1 MRRRQPHSKC
11 ATGSKWAAAAA
22 ASGADTER
30 AVFQCGQVLA
40 SGVPGTYTLNFTIP
54 CLAINREKGVLTG
67 PALLWVWASFGA
79 FVPRPALGKT
89 QSLRFVLPSL

>member
-1 MRRRQPHSKC
+1 M
-11 ATGSKWAAAAA
+11 
-22 ASGADTER
+22 
-30 AVFQCGQVLA
+30 FQCGQVLA

-79 FVPRPALGKT
+79 LVPHLALGKT
-89 QSLRFVLPSL
+89 QSLCFVLPSL